1 VLALA
6 RPAQLF
12 FVRSSQFERA
22 CALRNRGSKMR
33 LIVDALIM
41 IALGLF
47 AWLVAFLGFAVLYA
61 GPHGPRPK
69 TLAVVAMVPAILV
82 NVGCRHRRLSSIFAA
97 HLRKIRQVQPK
108 RKKYSLFASS
118 SRRNRDLFRS

>member
-1 VLALA
+1 MEWFFVLALA

-22 CALRNRGSKMR
+22 RALRNRGSKMR

-69 TLAVVAMVPAILV
+69 TLAVVAIVPAILV
-82 NVGCRHRRLSSIFAA
+82 TVLDVAIVAYRRCSQLISE
-97 HLRKIRQVQPK
+97 K
-108 RKKYSLFASS
+108 
-118 SRRNRDLFRS
+118 

>member
-1 VLALA
+1 MEWFFVLALA

-22 CALRNRGSKMR
+22 RALRNRGSKMR

-61 GPHGPRPK
+61 GPHPRPK
-69 TLAVVAMVPAILV
+69 TLAVVAIVPAILV
-82 NVGCRHRRLSSIFAA
+82 TVLDVAIVAYRRCSQLISE
-97 HLRKIRQVQPK
+97 K
-108 RKKYSLFASS
+108 
-118 SRRNRDLFRS
+118 